1 VKLYRGER
9 LYFGA
14 VPAIVAADTIVSTT
28 GTTVIPIE
36 PATATIASGDT
47 ASVFPY
53 AEAVNV
59 SSASL
64 ANNIEVTDTGKTRQ
78 GRRRDGQVVVIAP
91 ETSGDLYFNLSD
103 DALWTKDLIFDAMQ
117 KGQEVFIYQELAAG
131 QFAILGR
138 ALVSS
143 FDSTQDAQ
151 AIVTVS
157 YTFRFQS
164 DFVYFTP
171 ASYNTPAAVTQYNNV
186 RRLFGQVEVA

>member
-1 VKLYRGER
+1 
-9 LYFGA
+9 
-14 VPAIVAADTIVSTT
+14 
-28 GTTVIPIE
+28 
-36 PATATIASGDT
+36 
-47 ASVFPY
+47 
-53 AEAVNV
+53 
-59 SSASL
+59 
-64 ANNIEVTDTGKTRQ
+64 
-78 GRRRDGQVVVIAP
+78 
-91 ETSGDLYFNLSD
+91 
-103 DALWTKDLIFDAMQ
+103 MQ